1 MKLQIITIM
10 QQMDQKSV
18 EVAETKID
26 FKGKLQK
33 TRIKKSGITPR
44 ENAGDQSA
52 RSVNRSQSVI
62 STIHS
67 SD

>member
-1 MKLQIITIM
+1 
-10 QQMDQKSV
+10 MDQKSV

-44 ENAGDQSA
+44 ENNAGD
-52 RSVNRSQSVI
+52 
-62 STIHS
+62 
-67 SD
+67 